1 MRPSFNLQSMAA
13 DSESAQDDNWMLSYI
28 DVFMLMTTIFV
39 MLLVMNRTGQ
49 EIVEPSL
56 SQGAVERND
65 ALHVVDGLVM
75 SDKIEYQVTELDQ
88 LIQSDTIW
96 LSDIKGAIES
106 NDLSNLVQL
115 QMAEEFTSLEIQSR
129 VLFNS
134 GATELARSGEALL
147 EKLVPVLMQSEGI
160 IFIEGHTDDR
170 PIASNAF
177 SSNWDLASAR
187 ATEVLQF
194 FVAEGLSK
202 KRFRAVSYGDT
213 QPVAPNDTEENR
225 SKNRRVSLMIQ
236 RPR

>member
-1 MRPSFNLQSMAA
+1 MRPSFNLQSMVA

-49 EIVEPSL
+49 QAIEPPL
-56 SQGAVERND
+56 SQGAVEGGD
-65 ALHVVDGLVM
+65 ARHLAELPLIGAN
-75 SDKIEYQVTELDQ
+75 EYQVTELDQ
-88 LIQSDTIW
+88 LIQLDTIW
-96 LSDIKGAIES
+96 LSDIKRSIES
-106 NDLSNLVQL
+106 NNLSNLVQL
-115 QMAEEFTSLEIQSR
+115 QKGDEFTSLEIQSR

-147 EKLVPVLMQSEGI
+147 EKLVPVLLQSEGI

-170 PIASNAF
+170 PMASSEF

-187 ATEVLQF
+187 ATEVLHF

-213 QPVAPNDTEENR
+213 QPIAPNDTEENR

-236 RPR
+236 GPR